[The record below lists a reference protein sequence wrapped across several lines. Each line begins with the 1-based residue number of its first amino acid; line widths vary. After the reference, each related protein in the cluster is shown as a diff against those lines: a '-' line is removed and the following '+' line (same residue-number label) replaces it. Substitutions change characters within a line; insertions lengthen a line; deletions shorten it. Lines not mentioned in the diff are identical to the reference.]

1 VEASLA
7 ASLLVRY
14 VLREVGLECSRRRPP
29 FPARETHLTSDLRTQ
44 LQSTLGDAYRLD
56 RELGGGGMSR
66 VFEAEELRLK
76 RKVAV
81 KVLSPELAQGL
92 SVSRFEREI
101 QTAAALQQ
109 ANIVPVL
116 SAGDI
121 DGLPFYTMPFVDG
134 ESLRARLARGPLT
147 VTEVIG
153 VLRDV
158 SKALAYAHRQGV
170 VHRDIKPDNVLLS
183 EGTAVVTDF
192 GIAKAISAARTQTPG
207 ATLTQIGTSIG
218 TPAYM
223 APEQAAGDPGVD
235 HRADIYSLGAM
246 AYELLAGRAVFAD
259 RTPQRMLAAHM
270 SEAPRPIAELRP
282 DTPALLADLV
292 MRCLAKDANDR
303 PQTATEIARM
313 LDTVTSGSGMQ
324 AAPPVLFGGRGMLGK
339 ALAIYAAAFIA
350 VAILAKAAIVGIGL
364 PDWVF
369 PGSLILMAL
378 GLPVIL
384 WTGYV
389 QRVTRHA
396 YTATPTF
403 TPGGTPSAVQGTM
416 ATIALKA
423 APHVSWYRTAKGG
436 IYAFGAFVLA
446 VGAFMALRATGIGPF
461 GTLLAAGK
469 INAKEPLLITDFKTT
484 NADSALGRV
493 VSDAV
498 RAGLT
503 QSSVL
508 SLMSTSQTGQALR
521 LMERPPLS
529 KIDLPLAQQL
539 AQRTGAKAIV
549 DGEVTGVAGGY
560 IVVLRLVTADSSGT
574 ELWSSRETGDGPR
587 GLIDATDR
595 LTRALRGKAGESLKA
610 IQASAPLEDVT
621 TSSLEALKKFSEGAR
636 YHDVLSDWPN
646 AIAKFREAVAIDSN
660 FAGAWRKLGAA
671 LGNAGRPRA
680 EVNEAL
686 EQAHRHRDH
695 FTEHERLYEE
705 AFYFSQGPGGDREKG
720 IGMYEELVRRGD
732 GTAGVNLALEYL
744 RRRELVKAESSYA
757 FGLRRSP
764 GNSLAWYEIS
774 WAQLSEG
781 HLAQAESSI
790 TVAVS
795 RFPENSIRPIANGF
809 LLYARGRLDSLGH
822 YADSV
827 RQHGRPDVRPIAAG
841 QLADLWLIQGRL
853 KRALAMYSEA
863 GAANTAIGTVAN
875 PIADSAIATRMEIAT
890 LGESPRGDQRMDA
903 MLARTP
909 LKSLPLEDRP
919 YFAVA
924 TTYAR
929 LGHPDKARA
938 ILAEYDRDARDSVY
952 KRTHRAPLHTV
963 LGEIALAENK
973 PADAIVEFRRG
984 DVLPDGPADACI
996 VCIFAHL
1003 GRAFDAAQQRDSAIA
1018 MYERFLKTPYGE
1030 RLDVPLFVE
1039 FPEPV
1044 DPIFRAGVHRR
1055 LGELYEAKGDTAKA
1069 VEQYRAFVDLWKNA
1083 DPELQP
1089 RVAEAKRRLAQ
1100 LTPVERGAKR

>member
-1 VEASLA
+1 
-7 ASLLVRY
+7 
-14 VLREVGLECSRRRPP
+14 
-29 FPARETHLTSDLRTQ
+29 
-44 LQSTLGDAYRLD
+44 
-56 RELGGGGMSR
+56 MSR

-147 VTEVIG
+147 ITEVIG
-153 VLRDV
+153 VMRDV

-192 GIAKAISAARTQTPG
+192 GIAKAISAARTSAPG

-223 APEQAAGDPGVD
+223 APEQAAGDPDID

-246 AYELLAGRAVFAD
+246 AYELLAGRPVFAD
-259 RTPQRMLAAHM
+259 RTAQRMLAAHM
-270 SEAPRPIAELRP
+270 SEAPRPISDFRP
-282 DTPALLADLV
+282 DTPPLLADLV

-303 PQTATEIARM
+303 PQTATEIVR
-313 LDTVTSGSGMQ
+313 LLETVTSGSGMQ
-324 AAPPVLFGGRGMLGK
+324 AAPQVLFGGKGMLGK
-339 ALAIYAAAFIA
+339 ALAIYAVAFIV
-350 VAILAKAAIVGIGL
+350 VAIVAKAAIVGIGL

-369 PGSLILMAL
+369 PGSLIMMGL

-389 QRVTRHA
+389 QRVTRRA
-396 YTATPTF
+396 FTATPTF

-436 IYAFGAFVLA
+436 AYAFGAFVLA
-446 VGAFMALRATGIGPF
+446 VGAFMGLRATGIGPF
-461 GTLLAAGK
+461 GSLVASGK
-469 INAKEPLLITDFKTT
+469 LKTKEPLLITDFHVT
-484 NADSALGRV
+484 NADTALGRV

-498 RAGLT
+498 RAGLS

-508 SLMSTSQTGQALR
+508 ALMSTSSTAQALR
-521 LMERPPLS
+521 LMEKPPLS
-529 KIDLPLAQQL
+529 KIDLPLARQL

-549 DGEVTGVAGGY
+549 DGDITGVGGGY
-560 IVVLRLVTADSSGT
+560 IVVLRLVTADSGT

-587 GLIDATDR
+587 GLIDASDR
-595 LTRALRGKAGESLKA
+595 LTRTLRGKAGESLKA
-610 IQASAPLEDVT
+610 VQASAPLAEVT
-621 TSSLEALKKFSEGAR
+621 TTSLDALRKFSEGAR
-636 YHDVLSDWPN
+636 YHDVLADWPN

-660 FAGAWRKLGAA
+660 FAAAWRKLGAA

-680 EVNEAL
+680 EVNQAL

-695 FTEHERLYEE
+695 LSENERLYED
-705 AFYFSQGPGGDREKG
+705 AFYFSQGPGGDRAKG
-720 IGMYEELVRRGD
+720 IGMYEELLRRGD

-744 RRRELVKAESSYA
+744 RRRELVKAESSFAYGIQHA
-757 FGLRRSP
+757 P
-764 GNSLAWYEIS
+764 GNSLAWYEIPWPQIS
-774 WAQLSEG
+774 QG
-781 HLAQAESSI
+781 HLAQAESS
-790 TVAVS
+790 VAAAIS
-795 RFPENSIRPIANGF
+795 RFPENSTRPIVVGY
-809 LLYARGRLDSLGH
+809 LLYANGHLDSLEH
-822 YADSV
+822 YTDSV
-827 RQHGRPDVRPIAAG
+827 RQRGRADVRPLAAA
-841 QLADLWLIQGRL
+841 QLADLLLIQGRL
-853 KRALAMYSEA
+853 KRALAMYAEVGA
-863 GAANTAIGTVAN
+863 ENVALGTAANPV
-875 PIADSAIATRMEIAT
+875 ADSAIATRMEIAT
-890 LGESPRGDQRMDA
+890 LGESPRGLQRMDA
-903 MLARTP
+903 ILARIP
-909 LKSLPLEDRP
+909 LKSLPMEDRP

-929 LGHPDKARA
+929 LGHPDRARA
-938 ILAEYDRDARDSVY
+938 ILAEYDRDVRDSTY
-952 KRTHRAPLHTV
+952 KRVHTPALHTALAEV
-963 LGEIALAENK
+963 ALAENK
-973 PADAIVEFRRG
+973 PADAIAEFRRG
-984 DVLPDGPADACI
+984 DTLTDGPADECTI
-996 VCIFAHL
+996 CIFANL
-1003 GRAFDAAQQRDSAIA
+1003 GRAFDNAQQRDSAIA
-1018 MYERFLKTPYGE
+1018 MYERFLKTPYAE

-1044 DPIFRAGVHRR
+1044 DPIFRAGTHRR
-1055 LGELYEAKGDTAKA
+1055 LAELYEAKGDTAKA

-1100 LTPVERGAKR
+1100 LTPVERSGKR

>member
-1 VEASLA
+1 
-7 ASLLVRY
+7 
-14 VLREVGLECSRRRPP
+14 
-29 FPARETHLTSDLRTQ
+29 
-44 LQSTLGDAYRLD
+44 
-56 RELGGGGMSR
+56 MSR

-134 ESLRARLARGPLT
+134 ESLRARLTRGPLT
-147 VTEVIG
+147 ITEVIG

-192 GIAKAISAARTQTPG
+192 GIAKAISAARTSAPG

-246 AYELLAGRAVFAD
+246 AYELLAGRPVFAD
-259 RTPQRMLAAHM
+259 RTAQRMLAAHM
-270 SEAPRPIAELRP
+270 SEAPRPITELRH
-282 DTPALLADLV
+282 DTPAPLADLV

-303 PQTATEIARM
+303 PQTATEIVRL

-324 AAPPVLFGGRGMLGK
+324 AAPPLLFGGKGMLGK
-339 ALAIYAAAFIA
+339 ALAIYAVAFVA

-364 PDWVF
+364 PNWVF
-369 PGSLILMAL
+369 PGSLIIMAL

-384 WTGYV
+384 WTAYV
-389 QRVTRHA
+389 QRVTRRA

-403 TPGGTPSAVQGTM
+403 TPGGTPSAIQGTM

-436 IYAFGAFVLA
+436 AYAFGAFVLV
-446 VGAFMALRATGIGPF
+446 VGAFMGLRATGIGPF
-461 GTLLAAGK
+461 GSLLASGK
-469 INAKEPLLITDFKTT
+469 LTAKEPLLITDFKTT

-498 RAGLT
+498 RAGLA

-508 SLMSTSQTGQALR
+508 ALMSTSSTGQALR
-521 LMERPPLS
+521 LMEKSPLS
-529 KIDLPLAQQL
+529 KIDLPLARQV

-549 DGEVTGVAGGY
+549 DGDITGVGSGY
-560 IVVLRLVTADSSGT
+560 IVVLRLVSADSGA

-595 LTRALRGKAGESLKA
+595 LTRTLRGKAGESLKA
-610 IQASAPLEDVT
+610 VQASAPLAEVT
-621 TSSLEALKKFSEGAR
+621 TSSLDALRLFSEGAR
-636 YHDVLSDWPN
+636 YHDVLADWPD
-646 AIAKFREAVAIDSN
+646 AIAKFREAVALDSN

-671 LGNAGRPRA
+671 LSNAGRPNS

-686 EQAHRHRDH
+686 QAAHRHSDH
-695 FTEHERLYEE
+695 LSEDERIYEE
-705 AFYFSQGPGGDREKG
+705 GYYYTQVGGDRSKG
-720 IGMYEELVRRGD
+720 IALYEELVRRNN
-732 GTAGVNLALEYL
+732 GTAGVNLALEYQ
-744 RRRELVKAESSYA
+744 RRREQVKAESSYA
-757 FGLRRSP
+757 FGIRHAP
-764 GNSLAWYEIS
+764 GNALAWWEIA
-774 WAQLSEG
+774 WPQINQG
-781 HLAQAESSI
+781 HFAQAESSI
-790 TVAVS
+790 AAASS
-795 RFPENSIRPIANGF
+795 RFPDNASRPVAVAF
-809 LLYARGRLDSLGH
+809 LLYARGRIDSVER
-822 YADSV
+822 YIDSV
-827 RQHGRPDVRPIAAG
+827 RQHGSSVVRAVG
-841 QLADLWLIQGRL
+841 NTYLADLMLIQGRL
-853 KRALAMYSEA
+853 KRALSLYSDA
-863 GAANTAIGTVAN
+863 GAANAAIGTRAN
-875 PIADSAIATRMEIAT
+875 PIADSTIATNMEIAA
-890 LGESPRGDQRMDA
+890 LGESPRGLQRMDA
-903 MLARTP
+903 LLSKTP
-909 LKSLPLEDRP
+909 LKSLAMEDRP

-929 LGHPDKARA
+929 LGHPEKARA
-938 ILAEYDRDARDSVY
+938 VLAEFDRDVRDSVF
-952 KRTHRAPLHTV
+952 KRMHQPLLHTALAEV
-963 LGEIALAENK
+963 ALAENK
-973 PADAIVEFRRG
+973 PAEAVAEFRRG
-984 DVLPDGPADACI
+984 DMLPDGPANECI
-996 VCIFAHL
+996 ICIFANL

-1018 MYERFLKTPYGE
+1018 MYESYLKTPYTE
-1030 RLDVPLFVE
+1030 RMDVPLFVE
-1039 FPEPV
+1039 FAEPV
-1044 DPIFRAGVHRR
+1044 DPIFRAGTQRR
-1055 LGELYEAKGDTAKA
+1055 LAELYEAKGDTAKA
-1069 VEQYRAFVDLWKNA
+1069 VAHYREFIEQWKNA

-1089 RVAEAKRRLAQ
+1089 RVAEAKRRLTQ
-1100 LTPVERGAKR
+1100 LTPVERGGKR